1 MKTIE
6 QLLSEG
12 VDLVSQGDWLT
23 RKISALLLEGTSRAH
38 REAAHYAQQG
48 E

>member
-12 VDLVSQGDWLT
+12 GDLVSQLDWLT
-23 RKISALLLEGTSRAH
+23 SKIDALREEGTSRAH